1 MCISRD
7 DTGDV
12 WLYNLNSQPIFLA
25 PPTLSPLHARS
36 TVVHRLFPGHC
47 VKIYDRR
54 TADVFRSLRCADE
67 SEELESSFE
76 ASSSSVDEKFKQR
89 RQDQQQRR
97 SRSNEAGS
105 AEVIPVSFGK
115 GWGPNYS
122 RRDVLSCP
130 CWLEIHVKRGS

>member
-12 WLYNLNSQPIFLA
+12 WLYNLSSQPIFLA

-36 TVVHRLFPGHC
+36 TLVHRLSPGKC
-47 VKIYDRR
+47 VKIYDRL
-54 TADVFRSLRCADE
+54 TADIFRSLRTE

-76 ASSSSVDEKFKQR
+76 GSSSSFDEKFKQR
-89 RQDQQQRR
+89 KFDG
-97 SRSNEAGS
+97 SRS
-105 AEVIPVSFGK
+105 AEVIPLSFGK

-130 CWLEIHVKRGS
+130 CWLEVHVTRDR